1 MARIV
6 TQAHRRFVGP
16 NFRLR
21 GTLRRTAIALAKAV
35 SSAGMSLTA
44 LVAMLLSQSSSAQ
57 APATAWPQFRGSA
70 PLTGVSAAQIP
81 ASLKVQWTYEAG
93 DAIES
98 SAAIADGTVYVTVA
112 SGELVALGLD
122 RGQVKW
128 KYKVELGFGESS
140 PAVAGGKVIVGD
152 LGGVVHAVNVADGK
166 AAWTF
171 KTRSEVKSSPVVV
184 GDVVL
189 IGSYDGSLYGLG
201 LADGKPRWEVR
212 TNNYVHGT
220 PAVLDGVAY
229 FAGCDE
235 TFRAVRASDGKVVF
249 EAPIGAYTGAS
260 VALDAGTAYFGTF
273 DNEVLALDLKTHRF
287 KWRYKHPE
295 REFPFYSSAAIASGK
310 VIVGGRDKM
319 IHAIDAV
326 SGKAVWTYM
335 TRARVESSPAVAG
348 SRVYIGSGDGRFY
361 VFELATGAKLWEY
374 DMGGPLSASPA
385 VAGGRVVIGSQD
397 GRLVCFG

>member
-1 MARIV
+1 M
-6 TQAHRRFVGP
+6 
-16 NFRLR
+16 
-21 GTLRRTAIALAKAV
+21 
-35 SSAGMSLTA
+35 
-44 LVAMLLSQSSSAQ
+44 
-57 APATAWPQFRGSA
+57 
-70 PLTGVSAAQIP
+70 
-81 ASLKVQWTYEAG
+81 
-93 DAIES
+93 
-98 SAAIADGTVYVTVA
+98 
-112 SGELVALGLD
+112 
-122 RGQVKW
+122 KW

-140 PAVAGGKVIVGD
+140 PAVAAGKVIVGD
-152 LGGVVHAVNVADGK
+152 LGGIVHAVNVADGK

-189 IGSYDGSLYGLG
+189 IGSYDGTLYGLG
-201 LADGKPRWEVR
+201 LADGKQRWEVK

-235 TFRAVRASDGKVVF
+235 VFRAVRASDGKIVF

-295 REFPFYSSAAIASGK
+295 REFPFYSSAAVASGK

-319 IHAIDAV
+319 IHAIDAT
-326 SGKAVWTYM
+326 SGKAGLDLHDA
-335 TRARVESSPAVAG
+335 RAGRV
-348 SRVYIGSGDGRFY
+348 
-361 VFELATGAKLWEY
+361 
-374 DMGGPLSASPA
+374 
-385 VAGGRVVIGSQD
+385 VAGGGWLARLRRVRRRPLLRASIWRPAPRCGSTIWA
-397 GRLVCFG
+397 GRCRRRRPWPTAGS